1 MEQSE
6 VELNEKL
13 AKWAGFKQSDKAG
26 KSDWH
31 YGGGGKRI
39 PNWHTPDGYPTVS
52 WVGHGSLP
60 RFTDSLDLCF
70 RWLVPKC
77 GHVGLSTAGG
87 NFDVTVWA
95 KDADSEYEGIMVR
108 ETTPALA
115 LCKAIEKL
123 IDSTK

>member
-13 AKWAGFKQSDKAG
+13 AKWAGFYRLKML
-26 KSDWH
+26 
-31 YGGGGKRI
+31 
-39 PNWHTPDGYPTVS
+39 
-52 WVGHGSLP
+52 GSSRRVMWDRSGLGFFDP
-60 RFTDSLDLCF
+60 PQFTSSLDWCF
-70 RWLVPKC
+70 DYLVPKC

-95 KDADSEYEGIMVR
+95 KDTDSEYEGIMVR